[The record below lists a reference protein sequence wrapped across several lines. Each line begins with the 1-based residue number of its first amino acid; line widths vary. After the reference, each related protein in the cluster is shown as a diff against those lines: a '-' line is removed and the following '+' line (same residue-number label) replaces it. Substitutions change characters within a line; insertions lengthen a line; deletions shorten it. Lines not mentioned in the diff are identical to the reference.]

1 MSMYFTLQ
9 RDAHG
14 RLVLRTRDGEQYSGI
29 TPVRAFPIAA
39 PEEGLAL
46 ISQDGREIAWV
57 DQLADL
63 PVDARRLIEE
73 DLSSREFVPE
83 IEQLLS
89 VSSFACP
96 SAWQV
101 RTNRGH
107 TTLTLK
113 GEEDIRRLSAT
124 RLLIADK
131 NGIEYLIRDL
141 SQLDRSSRKL
151 LDRFL

>member
-1 MSMYFTLQ
+1 MHFTLQ

-14 RLVLRTRDGEQYSGI
+14 RLVLHTQDGEQYSGI

-57 DQLADL
+57 DQLTDL

-96 SAWQV
+96 STWSARSWSRAAATV
-101 RTNRGH
+101 AEAAMTARADTVS
-107 TTLTLK
+107 LTDFIGSLRK
-113 GEEDIRRLSAT
+113 VSMSGTICLR
-124 RLLIADK
+124 IA
-131 NGIEYLIRDL
+131 
-141 SQLDRSSRKL
+141 
-151 LDRFL
+151 

>member
-1 MSMYFTLQ
+1 MNFTLQ
-9 RDAHG
+9 RDALH
-14 RLVLRTRDGEQYSGI
+14 RLVLSAADGEVHIGV

-39 PEEGLAL
+39 PNEGLAL
-46 ISQDGREIAWV
+46 ISGDGREIAWV
-57 DQLADL
+57 DRLAEL
-63 PVDARRLIEE
+63 PDDTRQLIEE
-73 DLSSREFVPE
+73 DLASREFVPE
-83 IEQLLS
+83 IEQLLN

-101 RTNRGH
+101 RTNRGD

-113 GEEDIRRLSAT
+113 GEEDIRRLAAT

-141 SQLDRSSRKL
+141 TQLDRSSRKL